1 MVDATGNLIMQQSV
15 INALINTEVLI
26 PHGELMALARVLR
39 SDVDESVWVIRNH
52 NDNPL
57 LNKLVYEC
65 EFLDSTS
72 KYYAANIIDD
82 NVLIESDLDG

>member
-39 SDVDESVWVIRNH
+39 SDVDESV
-52 NDNPL
+52 
-57 LNKLVYEC
+57 
-65 EFLDSTS
+65 
-72 KYYAANIIDD
+72 
-82 NVLIESDLDG
+82 